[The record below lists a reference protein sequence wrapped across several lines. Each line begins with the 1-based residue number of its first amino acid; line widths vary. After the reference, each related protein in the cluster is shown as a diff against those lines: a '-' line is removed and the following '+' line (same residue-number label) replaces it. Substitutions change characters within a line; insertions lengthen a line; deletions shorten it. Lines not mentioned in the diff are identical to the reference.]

1 MLIKVNNSLKNFQH
15 WLWPGNCLLC
25 SARAAINQDICSAC
39 AQALPRV
46 RGACSRCA
54 ANSAALDATDVVCGE
69 CQTEPPAFA
78 ATRAA
83 FQYAAPLDKL
93 IQDLKY
99 RERLDVS
106 RVLGNYLADYLAD
119 KHEDLPDVIVP
130 VPLHATRL
138 RERGYNQSLEIARF
152 VAARF
157 NLPIN
162 SAEVKRVRATLPQ
175 TELPR
180 EQRRKNLRGAFSAE
194 QKIFAGLKVAIV
206 DDVMTSG
213 YTADALARCLIKN
226 GAERVT
232 VWVVARA

>member
-25 SARAAINQDICSAC
+25 GAHLAKDADICGAC
-39 AQALPRV
+39 KQALPRG
-46 RGACSRCA
+46 RAACARCA
-54 ANSAALDATDVVCGE
+54 ANTALDATDAVCGE
-69 CQTEPPAFA
+69 CQTNPPAFV

-99 RERLDVS
+99 RERLELS
-106 RVLGNYLADYLAD
+106 RVLGNYLADYLVD
-119 KHEDLPDVIVP
+119 KQESLPDVIVP
-130 VPLHATRL
+130 VPLHASRL

-152 VAARF
+152 VAGRF

-162 SAEVKRVRATLPQ
+162 ITGVKRVRATLPQ
-175 TELPR
+175 TELSR
-180 EQRRKNLRGAFSAE
+180 EQRRKNLRGAFSAA
-194 QKIFAGLKVAIV
+194 QTFAGLEVAIV

-213 YTADALARCLIKN
+213 YTADALARCLIQN
-226 GAERVT
+226 GAEKVT